1 MKNTFPKIM
10 ASLADQWPVP
20 VAIGLIVFGIG
31 AGLVGGQTASTAAP
45 VTPFWPAM
53 AIGVVLILIGA
64 AVIAAPL
71 IAVFINRR
79 KTSVQPNPT
88 PAPSNAH
95 TNDED

>member
-10 ASLADQWPVP
+10 ALLADQWPVP

-53 AIGVVLILIGA
+53 AIGVVLMFIGT
-64 AVIAAPL
+64 VIIVTPL
-71 IAVFINRR
+71 ITVFIYWR
-79 KTSVQPNPT
+79 KASVLPNPP
-88 PAPSNAH
+88 PADIK
-95 TNDED
+95 DED